1 MDERSSVSGQVSRT
15 WSRSFLFVVWL
26 VIVSALILPV
36 ILLKRMKASIET
48 AIQVKFIFE
57 NCEKPHNKYILLGVY
72 ADLSAE

>member
-1 MDERSSVSGQVSRT
+1 
-15 WSRSFLFVVWL
+15 VVWL